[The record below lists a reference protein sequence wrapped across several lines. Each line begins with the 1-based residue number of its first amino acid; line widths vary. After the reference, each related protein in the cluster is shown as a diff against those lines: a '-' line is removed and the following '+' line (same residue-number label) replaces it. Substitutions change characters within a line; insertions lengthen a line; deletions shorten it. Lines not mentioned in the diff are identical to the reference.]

1 MQSDKTKEEMKAKL
15 ARYQQR
21 TTTEWQTGE
30 TSMCRIG
37 KVCTRHIFTSRQSRL
52 LWLDFSMCLSVWR
65 KWKWNVRGL
74 ANLVMHATTYF
85 HLVLIWCWFSSWSS
99 ELNFR
104 YSHAGR
110 RDLGPF
116 FVKLWNSIVGC
127 VTRKAHNYRIAP
139 DNLVLA
145 TCSDCLSTIMQTQG
159 WQKTNVGALGLHRPH
174 MHPNLLPTSIASR

>member
-1 MQSDKTKEEMKAKL
+1 MYKAF
-15 ARYQQR
+15 
-21 TTTEWQTGE
+21 
-30 TSMCRIG
+30 
-37 KVCTRHIFTSRQSRL
+37 FTSRQSRL
-52 LWLDFSMCLSVWR
+52 LWLDFSMCLSVWQ
-65 KWKWNVRGL
+65 KWKWNVWGR
-74 ANLVMHATTYF
+74 ANLVTHATTYF

-159 WQKTNVGALGLHRPH
+159 WQKTNVGHWDCTDLTCTLTCSPLLVGSEKTFHIKFTTSYLLLRALGLYPSFHLRRLH
-174 MHPNLLPTSIASR
+174 CTG